1 MPLLDKWLRESA
13 LNADRAGTARTVVW
27 SEDNH
32 VVVYFSLAPHEVR
45 RDTLPRRLGRGGPDA
60 VPAILLARLALDSR
74 LHGQGLGQQLLVDA
88 LLRAVSAVVAAGG
101 RLLVVD
107 AIDQRAASFYEH
119 HGFRWLPGGT
129 LRLAMKASDAARSLG
144 LEWR

>member
-1 MPLLDKWLRESA
+1 VPLLDKWLRESA
-13 LNADRAGTARTVVW
+13 LTADRAGTARTFVWTEENDVVA
-27 SEDNH
+27 
-32 VVVYFSLAPHEVR
+32 YFSLAPHEVR
-45 RDTLPRRLGRGGPDA
+45 RDTLPRQLGHGAPDA

-74 LHGQGLGQQLLVDA
+74 LQGQGLGQQLLVDA
-88 LLRAVSAVVAAGG
+88 LSRAGAAVVAAGG

-119 HGFRWLPGGT
+119 HGFRRLAGNT

-144 LEWR
+144 FE